1 MKTPGIIV
9 AIAAG
14 FVGIIIWFAMIF
26 SPGSYHDTADYKFD
40 IPEEDLIERVQRL
53 KKMDT
58 TLNVPPTELYKEAI
72 DGRPNGNDVYGFYVY
87 FKDEKQLFCC
97 LTWPV
102 SDNTSEVGL
111 LSVMN
116 EYGLWRVFGRDLTS
130 EEEEQLKVIF
140 EKRIVNKLR
149 SMDVN

>member
-1 MKTPGIIV
+1 MKTPGINV
-9 AIAAG
+9 AIAVG
-14 FVGIIIWFAMIF
+14 FVGIMIWFAINF
-26 SPGSYHDTADYKFD
+26 APGSYQDTPKYEFD
-40 IPEEDLIERVQRL
+40 ISEEDLIERVQRL

-58 TLNVPPTELYKEAI
+58 TLNVPPTELYKKAV
-72 DGRPNGNDVYGFYVY
+72 DGRPNGNNVYCFYVY
-87 FKDEKQLFCC
+87 FKKDKQLFCC
-97 LTWPV
+97 LTWPI

-116 EYGLWRVFGRDLTS
+116 EYGLWRILGRDLTS